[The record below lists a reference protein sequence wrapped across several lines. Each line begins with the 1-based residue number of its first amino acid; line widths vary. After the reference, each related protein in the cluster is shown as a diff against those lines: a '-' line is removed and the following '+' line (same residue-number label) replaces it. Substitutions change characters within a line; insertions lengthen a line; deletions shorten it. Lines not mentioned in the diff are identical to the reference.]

1 MVAIFMVVTLLVFL
15 GVDYLLQRNK
25 RQVAAKSTEPMLAS
39 THERFLV
46 PRGYFFSPN
55 HSWMELLSS
64 GKVKMGID
72 DFSQK
77 VIGTIDGVEVR
88 PAHSLIRKG
97 EPLLAIRQ
105 GNRTLS
111 IASPVSGRIV
121 EVNQEVRKSPAL
133 INSDPYVNGWVA
145 VVEPE
150 DIAADLKAFS
160 VADETAKWLKRE
172 ISRFRDFI
180 RENTSQSAYAHAG
193 VTMADGGVPMTGVLK
208 SADEHTWKSFE
219 KDFLSAM

>member
-1 MVAIFMVVTLLVFL
+1 MVALFMIVMLLVFL
-15 GVDYLLQRNK
+15 GIDFLVQRNK
-25 RQVAAKSTEPMLAS
+25 QRATVASPAPALAPV
-39 THERFLV
+39 HERFLV

-55 HSWMELLSS
+55 HSWLELLST
-64 GKVKMGID
+64 GNVRLGID

-77 VIGTIDGVEVR
+77 VIGTIEGIEVR
-88 PAHSLIRKG
+88 PVQSTIRKG

-111 IASPVSGRIV
+111 ITSPVTGRIV
-121 EVNQEVRKSPAL
+121 EVNQEVRKAPSL
-133 INSDPYVNGWVA
+133 LNNDPYVNGWVA

-150 DIAADLKAFS
+150 NISIELKALS

-180 RENTSQSAYAHAG
+180 REHTPQSAYAQAG
-193 VTMADGGVPMTGVLK
+193 ITMADGGVPMSGVLK
-208 SADEHTWKSFE
+208 SSDEHTWKAFE
-219 KDFLSAM
+219 KDFLSAN